1 MKKRCLSC
9 GVQFVHHGEN
19 LDVVRTSRDQENL
32 RSKGSAGESALDPHF
47 SVVCPF
53 PAQPSGSARLV
64 ALTEFMAANTFQSL
78 KQKTSSRQSILLNRS
93 TFPWSRILLFTG
105 RALWPST
112 TMRALALRKLAR
124 A

>member
-47 SVVCPF
+47 SVVRHSP
-53 PAQPSGSARLV
+53 PASARLV

-112 TMRALALRKLAR
+112 TMRALALRKFAR